1 MGTGPL
7 TPLLRFFE
15 RLAPLS
21 SEERAAIE
29 ASAVVRRFDE
39 DERLPVGTQTY
50 FVLEG
55 CVRQLHRTHDGAE
68 LTVGLFLEGQWIVDS
83 THELICLEATTVVV
97 GDDTKQAQLFAKFP
111 RLESVA
117 RLTLQQVLAEANA
130 AAAAHRTASPEERY
144 QSLSPALL
152 QRVPQYV
159 LASYLGVTPESLSRI
174 RRRLATRAR
183 GTSKPS

>member
-7 TPLLRFFE
+7 KRLLEFFE
-15 RLAPLS
+15 RLSPLS
-21 SEERAAIE
+21 DEERAAIE
-29 ASAVVRRFDE
+29 ASAVVKQFAEGD
-39 DERLPVGTQTY
+39 RLPVGTQTY

-55 CVRQLHRTHDGAE
+55 CVRQLHRTEDGEE
-68 LTVGLFLEGQWIVDS
+68 LTVGLFTEGQWIVDS
-83 THELICLEATTVVV
+83 TYELFALEDTQVIV
-97 GDDTKQAQLFAKFP
+97 GDDTKQAQLFARFP

-130 AAAAHRTASPEERY
+130 AAAAHRTATPEERY
-144 QSLSPALL
+144 QSLAPELL

-174 RRRLATRAR
+174 RKRLATRAR
-183 GTSKPS
+183 GTRSQS

>member
-1 MGTGPL
+1 MGTGSL

-21 SEERAAIE
+21 PDERAAIE
-29 ASAVVRRFDE
+29 ASAVVRRFTKE
-39 DERLPVGTQTY
+39 QRLPVGTQTY

-55 CVRQLHRTHDGAE
+55 CVRQLHRAEDGAE
-68 LTVGLFLEGQWIVDS
+68 LTVGLFTEGQWIVDS
-83 THELICLEATTVVV
+83 TYELICLEDTAVVV
-97 GDDTKQAQLFAKFP
+97 GDDKKQSQLFAKFP

-144 QSLSPALL
+144 QSLAPELL

-183 GTSKPS
+183 AATKKA